1 MFSVATLTHGDELTP
16 LQQRTA
22 FRSLGYDGVPADD
35 TEIPPDDCLKLW
47 VFMLIGRLGFLE
59 PEQRTLLFEEI
70 MPQLSELGSEL
81 LSESTLARLSR
92 GTTPMVVIADTRY
105 ATWQDRTGWLD
116 LSNGQNLEAPLH
128 EPLETVAFNLA
139 VLFRR
144 NRAACTRIADV
155 EAKNADDTR

>member
-1 MFSVATLTHGDELTP
+1 MFSVAVLTHGDELSP
-16 LQQRTA
+16 LQKRTA
-22 FRSLGYDGVPADD
+22 FRSLGYDGTPSGD

-70 MPQLSELGSEL
+70 APYLEGLGNDL
-81 LSESTLARLSR
+81 QAITTA
-92 GTTPMVVIADTRY
+92 TPMVVIADTRY
-105 ATWQDRTGWLD
+105 ATWQDRAGWLD
-116 LSNGQNLEAPLH
+116 LSNGKNLEAPLH

-144 NRAACTRIADV
+144 NRAGCTRIA
-155 EAKNADDTR
+155 EAKNASDSD